1 MTEITNKRPTLWM
14 NWSVVENDGFTER
27 RLGFSTVKAKKDSVH
42 EDSPRP
48 VNSIRV
54 GDRLRLELKSDMSGY
69 LTIFDFMTSGRFA
82 KLFPCP
88 QLATLDN
95 RIEAG
100 KTYKAPGELLPIPDF
115 RVSGPTTSES
125 GRKERLLV
133 IVTRN
138 PIELSESAV
147 LNAGSAFTTRGGFG
161 AVEEAVSSL
170 LDLPEDEWTYG
181 LLETEIWQ

>member
-1 MTEITNKRPTLWM
+1 MTEIANKRPTLWM

-27 RLGFSTVKAKKDSVH
+27 RLGFSTVRVKKDSVS
-42 EDSPRP
+42 EDGPRP
-48 VNSIRV
+48 VNTIRI
-54 GDRLRLELKSDMSGY
+54 GDRLRLELKSDMGGY

-88 QLATLDN
+88 EISTFDN
-95 RIEAG
+95 RVEAG

-115 RVSGPTTSES
+115 CVSGPTTAES

-147 LNAGSAFTTRGGFG
+147 LGAGSTFATRGGFG
-161 AVEEAVSSL
+161 AVEESVSSL

-181 LLETEIWQ
+181 LLEAEIRQ